1 MIAAIVDK
9 KQFKWLEEQLSG
21 FIETSCLVSLL
32 AHDAPQFL
40 QDQIAAG
47 DGVAAQHA
55 ALKFAN
61 QQRSRSRRELAQKF
75 PQSFDGRFG
84 ARHPR
89 SIRIQALRLDTAA
102 AVKTL
107 LSVLCGEVSRR
118 QSRCRPDCGTQCRGR
133 SEVGHQY
140 RRCG

>member
-1 MIAAIVDK
+1 MVAAIVDK
-9 KQFKWLEEQLSG
+9 KRCKRLEKHLSG
-21 FIETSCLVSLL
+21 FIETSGTVSLL

-40 QDQIAAG
+40 QDQIAAS
-47 DGVAAQHA
+47 DVFAAQHA
-55 ALKFAN
+55 ALKFAD
-61 QQRSRSRRELAQKF
+61 QQRTRSRRKLAQKF

-107 LSVLCGEVSRR
+107 LSVWGS
-118 QSRCRPDCGTQCRGR
+118 
-133 SEVGHQY
+133 
-140 RRCG
+140 